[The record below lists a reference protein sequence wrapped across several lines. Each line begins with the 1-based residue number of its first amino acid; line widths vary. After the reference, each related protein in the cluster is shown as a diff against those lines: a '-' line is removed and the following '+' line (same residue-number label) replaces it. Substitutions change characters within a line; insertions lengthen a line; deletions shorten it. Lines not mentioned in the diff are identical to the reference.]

1 MAFKWG
7 KVLAAVVTPMKPD
20 GAVDFELAAR
30 LCRDI
35 VDNGCDGVVVSGT
48 TGEAATLT
56 QGEKTELFARVKEA
70 VGQRGMVI
78 AGVGSNCTRDTV
90 ELLRRA
96 EETPVDGYMVIT
108 PYYNKPNLSG
118 LIKHFSAVNAA
129 SSRPIMLYN
138 VPSRTGLDLTLE
150 SYREILARCPRIT
163 AVKEAG
169 TDLEK
174 AGQLAGEF
182 AGVDFFSGNDSLTL
196 PLLAL
201 GFKGVVSVAANV
213 VPGSVARLVQL
224 AAAGQ
229 WEEAR
234 ALHCRLLPL
243 FKALF
248 VETNPVPVKA
258 ALVAQGWPVGET
270 RLPLGSISPE
280 HRVMVENLVGKYT
293 REGR

>member
-20 GAVDFELAAR
+20 GAVDFEQAAR

-129 SSRPIMLYN
+129 SSRPRMLYN

-150 SYREILARCPRIT
+150 SYRKFGRARIT

-169 TDLEK
+169 ADLEK

-196 PLLAL
+196 PLLA
-201 GFKGVVSVAANV
+201 
-213 VPGSVARLVQL
+213 
-224 AAAGQ
+224 
-229 WEEAR
+229 
-234 ALHCRLLPL
+234 
-243 FKALF
+243 
-248 VETNPVPVKA
+248 
-258 ALVAQGWPVGET
+258 
-270 RLPLGSISPE
+270 
-280 HRVMVENLVGKYT
+280 
-293 REGR
+293 